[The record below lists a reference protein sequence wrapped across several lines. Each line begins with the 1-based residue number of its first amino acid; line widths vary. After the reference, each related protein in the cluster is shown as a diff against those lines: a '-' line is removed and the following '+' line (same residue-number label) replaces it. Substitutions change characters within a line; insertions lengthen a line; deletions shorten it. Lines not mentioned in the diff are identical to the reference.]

1 MSDLKI
7 SISGVRGVVS
17 ESLTP
22 RVVVDL
28 VSAFGTYV
36 LKKDRSKK
44 KIKVAIGMDSRLSG
58 DMMSQLIIS
67 ALRACGIHVLDL
79 GLIPTPTVLFIVR
92 EQGLAGGLIVTAS
105 HNPKEWNGL
114 KFVSS
119 RGTFLRQNEW
129 DEVYNI
135 YKTKEFKYGS
145 YRHLGEVYSYH
156 EAANEHIQKVLSFIQ
171 TEKIKEKKFKV
182 AYDPCNGAGS
192 HITKVLLER
201 LGCEVFSIHADSNKE
216 FERSPEPIPSNIKKL
231 EKYVLEKSCDIGFA
245 IDPDADRVAI
255 VSEKGQA
262 IGEEYTLAIALDH
275 YLKVFNP
282 KTSLAVNVSTSRM
295 IDDTAEKYGVRLHRT
310 AVGEINVVDVML
322 KERCEI
328 GGEGNGGVIIPEINS
343 GRDSLVA
350 MAMVLSAMTSE
361 NMSLSAMIQR
371 FKAYHFLKDRV
382 ETGKLNTKM
391 IYDAMMDKYKD
402 HSISTLDGVK
412 VDFDHYWLQIRE
424 SNTEPII
431 RIFVEAESES
441 LAKEKIEEF
450 KGWIRNIGK

>member
-7 SISGVRGVVS
+7 SISGVRGVVG

-22 RVVVDL
+22 RVIVDL
-28 VSAFGTYV
+28 ITAFGTYI
-36 LKKDRSKK
+36 LKADKK
-44 KIKVAIGMDSRLSG
+44 TKVALGMDSRLSG

-67 ALRACGIHVLDL
+67 TLRACGIHVLEL

-114 KFVSS
+114 KFVSPG
-119 RGTFLRQNEW
+119 GTFLRQDEW
-129 DEVYNI
+129 DEVYHV
-135 YKTKEFKYGS
+135 YTTKEFKYAS
-145 YRHLGEVYSYH
+145 YKHLGQVQLYH
-156 EAANEHIQKVLSFIQ
+156 EAANEHIRKVLSFIPI
-171 TEKIKEKKFKV
+171 EKIKEKRFKV

-192 HITKVLLER
+192 HITRLLLER
-201 LGCEVFSIHADSNKE
+201 LGCEVFSIYADPNKE

-231 EKYVLEKSCDIGFA
+231 EEYVIEKGCDIGFA

-262 IGEEYTLAIALDH
+262 IGEEYTLAIAVEH
-275 YLKVFNP
+275 YLKAFNAH
-282 KTSLAVNVSTSRM
+282 TSLAVNISTSRM
-295 IDDTAEKYGVRLHRT
+295 IDDLAGKHNVKLHRT

-322 KERCEI
+322 KEHCEI

-350 MAMVLSAMTSE
+350 MTMALSALADE
-361 NMSLSAMIQR
+361 DRPLSAMIQK
-371 FKAYHFLKDRV
+371 FKAYHFLKDKV
-382 ETGKLNTKM
+382 ETGKLDTKA
-391 IYDAMMDKYKD
+391 IYNAMMDKYKD

-412 VDFDHYWLQIRE
+412 VDLDQYWLQIRE

-431 RIFVEAESES
+431 RIFVEAESEG
-441 LAKEKIEEF
+441 LAKAKIDEF
-450 KGWIRNIGK
+450 KEWIRNIEKQ